1 MRVANKAIYDSVKYN
16 LGSISEELN
25 KANEI
30 VTTGKRI
37 NNLSDDPVGLTQ
49 SLNIRSTLASIEQMR
64 RNISYGNS
72 WLTTSESALTSVQNI
87 ISDTK
92 GLCVQM
98 ANGTIGADQRS
109 SAAGTVQNMLDEIVS
124 LGNTDVA
131 GNYIFAGSKTDTV
144 PFDQDEDGT
153 CIYNGDNNAFAIKIS
168 KNSTVEIGSDGE
180 AVFGTVFNTLID
192 LKDALQSNDVD
203 GIQVAMGD
211 LDGHFEDISAKISD
225 VGSKM
230 NRMEI
235 KDNILQDLNFSN
247 TERLSKI
254 EDADIAEAIMNLSA
268 AELTYQAALA
278 SSSKVM
284 TLLTLVDYL
293 K

>member
-1 MRVANKAIYDSVKYN
+1 MRVANKSIYDSVRYN

-30 VTTGKRI
+30 ATTGKSI

-49 SLNIRSTLASIEQMR
+49 SLNIRSALSNIEQMG

-72 WLTTSESALTSVQNI
+72 WLTASESAMTSVQNI

-92 GLCVQM
+92 VLCIQM
-98 ANGTIGADQRS
+98 ANATIGPEQRS
-109 SAAGTVQNMLDEIVS
+109 LAAGTVQNMLDEIVS
-124 LGNTDVA
+124 LANTDVA
-131 GNYIFAGSKTDTV
+131 GNYIFAGSKTDTI
-144 PFDQDEDGT
+144 PFEQDGT
-153 CIYNGDNNAFAIKIS
+153 YNGDNNPFTIKIS
-168 KNSTVEIGSDGE
+168 QNSTVEVGSDGQ
-180 AVFGTVFNTLID
+180 AVFGTVFNTLVD
-192 LKDALQSNDVD
+192 LKAALQSNDVG
-203 GIQVAMGD
+203 GIQDGMD
-211 LDGHFEDISAKISD
+211 KLDTHFDDISGKISD

-235 KDNILQDLNFSN
+235 KDKIYQDLNFSN

-254 EDADIAEAIMNLSA
+254 EDADIAEAIMNVKA
-268 AELTYQAALA
+268 AELTYQTALA

-284 TLLTLVDYL
+284 TLTLMDYL

>member
-1 MRVANKAIYDSVKYN
+1 MRVANRYIFESIKYN

-49 SLNIRSTLASIEQMR
+49 SLNIRSALSGIEQMG

-72 WLTTSESALTSVQNI
+72 WLTASESALTSAQDI

-92 GLCVQM
+92 VLCLQM
-98 ANGTIGADQRS
+98 ANATIGSEQRS
-109 SAAGTVQNMLDEIVS
+109 SAAETVQNMLDEIVS

-131 GNYIFAGSKTDTV
+131 GNYIFAGSETDTK
-144 PFDQDEDGT
+144 PFSPDGT
-153 CIYNGDNNAFAIKIS
+153 YNGDNNPFSIKIS
-168 KNSTVEIGSDGE
+168 RNSTVEVGSDGQ
-180 AVFGTVFNTLID
+180 AVFENIFSTLVD
-192 LKDALQSNDVD
+192 LKTALQNNDVD
-203 GIQVAMGD
+203 GIEDAMGH
-211 LDGHFEDISAKISD
+211 LDGHFDDITAKISD
-225 VGSKM
+225 IGAKM

-235 KDNILQDLNFSN
+235 KDRIYQDLDFIN
-247 TERLSKI
+247 TERLAKI
-254 EDADIAEAIMNLSA
+254 EDADIAEAIMNVKA
-268 AELTYQAALA
+268 AELTYQAALG

-284 TLLTLVDYL
+284 TLTLMDYL
-293 K
+293 

>member
-1 MRVANKAIYDSVKYN
+1 MRVANKAIYDAVKYN

-30 VTTGKRI
+30 ATTGKRI

-49 SLNIRSTLASIEQMR
+49 SLNIKSALSSIEQMG
-64 RNISYGNS
+64 RNISHGNS
-72 WLTTSESALTSVQNI
+72 WLTASESALTNVQNI

-92 GLCVQM
+92 ALCVQM
-98 ANGTIGADQRS
+98 ASGTTGSDHRA
-109 SAAGTVQNMLDEIVS
+109 SAAGTVPNMLDEIVS
-124 LGNTDVA
+124 LANTDVA
-131 GNYIFAGSKTDTV
+131 GNYIFAGSKTDTI
-144 PFDQDEDGT
+144 PFDQDGT
-153 CIYNGDNNAFAIKIS
+153 YNGDNNAFAIKIS
-168 KNSTVEIGSDGE
+168 KNSTVEVGSDGE
-180 AVFGTVFNTLID
+180 EVFGNIFNTLSNLKTALETND
-192 LKDALQSNDVD
+192 LS
-203 GIQVAMGD
+203 GIQDAMGF
-211 LDGHFEDISAKISD
+211 LDGHVEDVSAKILD
-225 VGSKM
+225 IGSKM

-235 KDNILQDLNFSN
+235 KDKIYQDLNFSN

-254 EDADIAEAIMNLSA
+254 EDADIAEAIMNVSA

-284 TLLTLVDYL
+284 KLLTLVDYL

>member
-1 MRVANKAIYDSVKYN
+1 MRVANKSIYDSVQYN

-30 VTTGKRI
+30 ATTGKSI

-49 SLNIRSTLASIEQMR
+49 SLNIRSALSNIEQMG

-72 WLTTSESALTSVQNI
+72 WLTASESALTNVQNI
-87 ISDTK
+87 LSDTK
-92 GLCVQM
+92 ALCVQM
-98 ANGTIGADQRS
+98 ASGTTGSDQRV
-109 SAAGTVQNMLDEIVS
+109 SAAVNVQNMLDEIVS
-124 LGNTDVA
+124 LANTDVT
-131 GNYIFAGSKTDTV
+131 GNYIFAGSKTDTI
-144 PFDQDEDGT
+144 PFGQDGT
-153 CIYNGDNNAFAIKIS
+153 YNGDNNPFTIKIS
-168 KNSTVEIGSDGE
+168 QNSTIEVGSDGQ
-180 AVFGTVFNTLID
+180 AVFGTVFSTLVD
-192 LKDALQSNDVD
+192 LKAALQSNDVG
-203 GIQVAMGD
+203 GIQDAMDKLGT
-211 LDGHFEDISAKISD
+211 HFDDISGKISD

-235 KDNILQDLNFSN
+235 KDKIFQDLNFSN

-254 EDADIAEAIMNLSA
+254 EDADLAEAVMNVKA

-284 TLLTLVDYL
+284 TLTLVDYL

>member
-16 LGSISEELN
+16 LGSISEELY

-30 VTTGKRI
+30 VSTGKRI

-49 SLNIRSTLASIEQMR
+49 SLNIRSTLSSIEQMG

-72 WLTTSESALTSVQNI
+72 WLTASESALTSVQNI

-92 GLCVQM
+92 VLCLQM
-98 ANGTIGADQRS
+98 ANATIGSEQRS

-131 GNYIFAGSKTDTV
+131 GNYIFSGSRTDTI
-144 PFDQDEDGT
+144 PFAQNGT
-153 CIYNGDNNAFAIKIS
+153 YNGDNNPFAIKIS
-168 KNSTVEIGSDGE
+168 RISTVEVGSDGE
-180 AVFGTVFNTLID
+180 EVFGNIFNTLSN
-192 LKDALQSNDVD
+192 LKTALETNDVS
-203 GIQVAMGD
+203 GIQDAMGN
-211 LDGHFEDISAKISD
+211 LDGHFDDISAKISD

-235 KDNILQDLNFSN
+235 KDKIYQDLNFSN
-247 TERLSKI
+247 TERLSII
-254 EDADIAEAIMNLSA
+254 ENADIAEAIMNLKA

-278 SSSKVM
+278 SSSTVM
-284 TLLTLVDYL
+284 RLTLVDYL

>member
-1 MRVANKAIYDSVKYN
+1 MRVANKTIYDSVKYN
-16 LGSISEELN
+16 LGSIYEELN

-30 VTTGKRI
+30 ATTGKRI

-49 SLNIRSTLASIEQMR
+49 SLNIRSNLASIEQMG

-72 WLTTSESALTSVQNI
+72 WLTASESAMTSVQNI

-92 GLCVQM
+92 VLCIQM
-98 ANGTIGADQRS
+98 ANATIGPQQRS
-109 SAAGTVQNMLDEIVS
+109 WAAGTVQNMLDEIVS

-144 PFDQDEDGT
+144 PFDQDGT
-153 CIYNGDNNAFAIKIS
+153 YNGDNNPFSIKIS
-168 KNSTVEIGSDGE
+168 KNSTVEIGSDGQ
-180 AVFGTVFNTLID
+180 AVFGNIFNTLFD
-192 LKDALQSNDVD
+192 LKAALETNDLG
-203 GIQVAMGD
+203 GIQDAMGN
-211 LDGHFEDISAKISD
+211 LDGHFDDISAKISD

-235 KDNILQDLNFSN
+235 KDRIYQDLNFSN

-254 EDADIAEAIMNLSA
+254 EDADIAEAIMNVKA
-268 AELTYQAALA
+268 AELTYQTALA

-284 TLLTLVDYL
+284 TLTLMDYL

>member
-1 MRVANKAIYDSVKYN
+1 MRVANRYIFESVKYN
-16 LGSISEELN
+16 LANISEELS

-30 VTTGKRI
+30 ATTGKKI

-49 SLNIRSTLASIEQMR
+49 SLTIQSDLAGIEQMG
-64 RNISYGNS
+64 RNIDFGNS
-72 WLTTSESALTSVQNI
+72 WLNASESALTSVETI
-87 ISDTK
+87 LSDTK
-92 GLCVQM
+92 ALCVQM

-109 SAAGTVQNMLDEIVS
+109 AAAETVQNNLEEIVS
-124 LGNTDVA
+124 LANANVA
-131 GNYIFAGSKTDTV
+131 GNYIFSGTKTDTI
-144 PFDQDEDGT
+144 PFDQDGN
-153 CIYNGDNNAFAIKIS
+153 YYGDNNGFAIKIS
-168 KNSTVEIGSDGE
+168 KNSTIEIGNDGD
-180 AVFGTVFNTLID
+180 AVFGTLFNTLID

-203 GIQVAMGD
+203 GIQDAMNN
-211 LDGHFEDISAKISD
+211 LDSHFDDISAKISD

-235 KDNILQDLNFSN
+235 KNKIYQDLNFTN
-247 TERLSKI
+247 TERLSNL
-254 EDADIAEAIMNLSA
+254 EDADIAEAVMNVKA

-284 TLLTLVDYL
+284 TLSLVDYL

>member
-30 VTTGKRI
+30 ATTGKRI

-49 SLNIRSTLASIEQMR
+49 SLNIRSTLASIEQMG

-72 WLTTSESALTSVQNI
+72 WLTVSESALTSVKNI

-92 GLCVQM
+92 VLCVQM
-98 ANGTIGADQRS
+98 ANATIGSEQRF

-131 GNYIFAGSKTDTV
+131 GNYIFAGSKTDTI
-144 PFDQDEDGT
+144 PFGQDGT
-153 CIYNGDNNAFAIKIS
+153 YYGDNNPFNIKIS
-168 KNSTVEIGSDGE
+168 KNSSVEAGSDGQ
-180 AVFGTVFNTLID
+180 AVFGNIFSTLSNLKTALETND
-192 LKDALQSNDVD
+192 LS
-203 GIQVAMGD
+203 GIQVAMSN
-211 LDGHFEDISAKISD
+211 LDGHFDDISAKISD

-235 KDNILQDLNFSN
+235 KDKIYQDLNFSN

-254 EDADIAEAIMNLSA
+254 EDADIAEAIMNVKA
-268 AELTYQAALA
+268 AELTYQVALA

-284 TLLTLVDYL
+284 ALTLVDYL
-293 K
+293 

>member
-30 VTTGKRI
+30 ATTGKRI

-49 SLNIRSTLASIEQMR
+49 SLNIRSTLSSIEQMG

-72 WLTTSESALTSVQNI
+72 WLTVSENALTSVQNI
-87 ISDTK
+87 IADTK
-92 GLCVQM
+92 VLCIQM
-98 ANGTIGADQRS
+98 ANATIGSDQRS

-131 GNYIFAGSKTDTV
+131 GNYIFAGSKTDTI
-144 PFDQDEDGT
+144 PFDQDGT
-153 CIYNGDNNAFAIKIS
+153 YNGDNNPFAIKIS
-168 KNSTVEIGSDGE
+168 KNSTVEVGSDGG
-180 AVFGTVFNTLID
+180 AVFGNIFNSLSD
-192 LKDALQSNDVD
+192 LKTALETNDLT
-203 GIQVAMGD
+203 GIQDAMGY
-211 LDGHFEDISAKISD
+211 LDGHFEDMSAKISD
-225 VGSKM
+225 IGSKM

-235 KDNILQDLNFSN
+235 KDKIYQDLNFSN

-254 EDADIAEAIMNLSA
+254 EDADIAEAIMNVSA

-284 TLLTLVDYL
+284 KLLTLVDYL